1 MEIESSERTYPL
13 KAVVRS
19 TGLSEHL
26 LRAWERRYRAILPRR
41 TPGGTRR
48 YSDADV
54 ARLQLLRAGVNAG
67 HPISELA
74 SLPDAELEGRFSEHA
89 ASTGASLHE
98 LLAAVERLDTREL
111 ERLLTVQFHV
121 LGPQSFARRVADPLM
136 AEIGQRW
143 ARGEIEIAAEHL
155 ATSMLRS
162 ILGLAL
168 RASSSAERDPP
179 ILFTT
184 PPSERH
190 ELGALIAAVAA
201 VAAGGNAIY
210 LGPELPL
217 ADLSAAVRRLDAA
230 VVALSV
236 VHLEPGAGASFLR
249 ALHERLG
256 PEVEI
261 WLGGAGAAELA
272 NVPGVTLVESLEDL
286 ERRVGLMIHSNR

>member
-1 MEIESSERTYPL
+1 MEIESTERTYPL

-26 LRAWERRYRAILPRR
+26 LRAWERRYRAILPMR

-54 ARLQLLRAGVNAG
+54 ARLQLLRAGVEAG

-74 SLPDAELEGRFSEHA
+74 SLPDAELEGRFSEH
-89 ASTGASLHE
+89 STPSGALLDE
-98 LLAAVERLDTREL
+98 LLDAVERLDAREL
-111 ERLLTVQFHV
+111 ERLLTVQFHL
-121 LGPQSFARRVADPLM
+121 LGPQSFARRVADPLL

-143 ARGEIEIAAEHL
+143 VRGEIEIAAEHL
-155 ATSMLRS
+155 ATSMLRT

-168 RASSSAERDPP
+168 RTSSSAERDPP
-179 ILFTT
+179 ILVTT

-201 VAAGGNAIY
+201 VAAGGNAVY
-210 LGPELPL
+210 LGPEMPL
-217 ADLSAAVRRLDAA
+217 EDLTAAVRRLDAA

-236 VHLEPGAGASFLR
+236 VQLERGAGESFIRELR
-249 ALHERLG
+249 ERLG

-261 WLGGAGAAELA
+261 WLGGAGASELA
-272 NVPGVTLVESLEDL
+272 NVSGVAVVDSLEDL
-286 ERRVGLMIHSNR
+286 ERRVGLMIHSTR